1 MRKLYL
7 VGEISWGIV
16 ISKCRGDRCSGVR
29 VFNDA
34 DRHDSSF
41 FDLFWR
47 GVDADHSLALG
58 LARLV
63 AVRLHADG
71 LTLSR

>member
-1 MRKLYL
+1 MRTPYL

-34 DRHDSSF
+34 DRHDGSF

-47 GVDADHSLALG
+47 GVDADRSLALAG
-58 LARLV
+58 CGRTAFLQLWQHV
-63 AVRLHADG
+63 
-71 LTLSR
+71 